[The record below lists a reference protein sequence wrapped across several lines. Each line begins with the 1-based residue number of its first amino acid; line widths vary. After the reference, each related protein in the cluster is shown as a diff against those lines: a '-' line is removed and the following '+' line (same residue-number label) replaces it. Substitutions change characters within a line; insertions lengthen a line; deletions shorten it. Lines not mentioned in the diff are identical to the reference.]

1 MKNLLNNPL
10 IQKILAKLKLND
22 KKTILIIVSSL
33 IIIIYLDLTF
43 LINKQLGSIKN
54 LGPKIGK
61 LKKDLDTLEKD
72 LFRIQ
77 DIQNKQAQT
86 KQKII
91 SKVKKIITNEEKTAC
106 LQDISDLANK
116 NKVKI
121 IQIKFSSE
129 SESQKE
135 VKVSSMENLTPL
147 LITLDLSCDY
157 HQMGAFINDLE
168 NAQIFIAVQNMKI
181 TSQTEDFLKQE
192 VILALK
198 TYVKK

>member
-1 MKNLLNNPL
+1 MEFIL

-33 IIIIYLDLTF
+33 IIIIYLDFTF

-54 LGPKIGK
+54 LGPKIGR

-72 LFRIQ
+72 LFKIQ
-77 DIQNKQAQT
+77 DIQNKQVQT

-91 SKVKKIITNEEKTAC
+91 RKVKKIITDEEKAVC

-116 NKVKI
+116 NDVKI

-135 VKVSSMENLTPL
+135 AKVSSTENFTPL

-157 HQMGAFINDLE
+157 HRMGAFINDLE

-181 TSQTEDFLKQE
+181 TSQPEDYLKQE